1 MAFVLLLMVLGIFG
15 AWMGVRAQ
23 ERRTPWPPAPITPPD
38 SIIQSQSQFSPPL
51 TQFPSP
57 SHDVIAV
64 EHREPAADELTPA
77 SGQAGTPTS
86 EATTSNMPRK
96 LPPEIPER
104 PGKTTAKAPGEPA
117 PMPSVPAA
125 ALPAAPELIPTPPT
139 PVRKEVAQPSETVTP
154 LPRIVEGK
162 KTAATNNVV
171 AALPDPP
178 KIESQPKGNSAPAPS
193 AGSDAKIAAAA

>member
-1 MAFVLLLMVLGIFG
+1 
-15 AWMGVRAQ
+15 
-23 ERRTPWPPAPITPPD
+23 
-38 SIIQSQSQFSPPL
+38 QSSPPL

-57 SHDVIAV
+57 AHDVIAV
-64 EHREPAADELTPA
+64 EHRELAADELTPA
-77 SGQAGTPTS
+77 SGQAGTPVS
-86 EATTSNMPRK
+86 DATTSTTMPRK

-125 ALPAAPELIPTPPT
+125 ALPAAPEQIPTMPT

-162 KTAATNNVV
+162 KTAAANDVV

-178 KIESQPKGNSAPAPS
+178 KVDPQPKSVTPPAPS
-193 AGSDAKIAAAA
+193 AGNDTKIAAAAQ